1 MVNPFL
7 ILMFCLWMVILN
19 LVVVLIL
26 LVSHIKMV
34 KRKLLK
40 LILEQKHL
48 LQFALDDDVKAKEQD
63 EVAHS
68 ILKKAPSLQKN
79 QLPQGVY
86 QIGKDIPIGTFD
98 FHHVWGNGNL
108 ELYSSEDTT
117 LGNLKFSQWIGDR
130 YDYELLDCINVRCEE
145 SWYLHV
151 KGNLIVEIKRSK
163 DVEIDL

>member
-1 MVNPFL
+1 MDGNTEPSGCTYTFS
-7 ILMFCLWMVILN
+7 ITYKDGKKEI
-19 LVVVLIL
+19 
-26 LVSHIKMV
+26 V
-34 KRKLLK
+34 KADSGTETFDR
-40 LILEQKHL
+40 L

>member
-48 LQFALDDDVKAKEQD
+48 IVC
-63 EVAHS
+63 
-68 ILKKAPSLQKN
+68 
-79 QLPQGVY
+79 Y
-86 QIGKDIPIGTFD
+86 
-98 FHHVWGNGNL
+98 NL
-108 ELYSSEDTT
+108 
-117 LGNLKFSQWIGDR
+117 
-130 YDYELLDCINVRCEE
+130 
-145 SWYLHV
+145 H
-151 KGNLIVEIKRSK
+151 
-163 DVEIDL
+163 